1 MPRCVFQ
8 GDLNSTNELHKEG
21 HFVGLIDFNMAGT
34 DVNINVFLNET
45 NWFPEEDEFDSMSV
59 SEILSKQDREQD
71 DELSVIYRHYAL
83 NDSE

>member
-1 MPRCVFQ
+1 
-8 GDLNSTNELHKEG
+8 
-21 HFVGLIDFNMAGT
+21 MAGT